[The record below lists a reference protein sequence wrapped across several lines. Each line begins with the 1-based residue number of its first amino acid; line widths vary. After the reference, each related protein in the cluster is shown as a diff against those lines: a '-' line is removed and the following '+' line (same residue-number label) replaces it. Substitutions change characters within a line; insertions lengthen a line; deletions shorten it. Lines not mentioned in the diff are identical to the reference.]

1 MFRLPYEHHR
11 GPLQGSIASGL
22 RAVHHAAVSQVPEGH
37 DDMVVRLENGWKGL
51 RDVKGFRKELE
62 VRINEFIMKV
72 DKSESEKYK
81 NSVPGASEPWKGEI
95 LFPSLKKDGSPKDPI
110 AVLNAEILQNVEC
123 NNAQVPVATIPAGN
137 VRHPVSIKREN
148 DAPADEWHYRRGFMN
163 ERGGFSFTLWTLR
176 YTGPEGERFFDV
188 MFAERHSGPMP
199 PNYGVS
205 HSRPSAPPR
214 PSLSRDAPPGYT
226 PPQSALPAYS
236 SPRPS
241 LDTIFRSL
249 GHSRP
254 SSRHSETEAGP
265 SQPRAESARP
275 ASRRWSSSAPHGKS
289 NPRESSSAI
298 DAGAS
303 SDTEQAVDR
312 RVAGVADRGDFTAVP
327 PAFGDRRQDMHLQ
340 VGEWSEGDMDLLETR
355 IRAFLAFYTVRVAG
369 YQWTYRGKTS
379 RDQDVYFTSKL
390 VHGQEPHSVHLVEIT
405 AHLSGVWTPIK
416 PEKRE
421 ATRTIPAFFENSVM
435 LAFAL
440 PGATI
445 ASNPREEEDD
455 PVHSSIPRVVI
466 PVRLYGG
473 SNKYPIPPAVRR
485 PLQHAPDDIWDFS
498 SRTGPLLPGAEMPH
512 LPLRTTWTVH
522 SADSSRKSPT
532 IVVHFAKDDKHFPI
546 ASELAQG
553 WTTFSLGSSVL
564 KGRKGRRERER
575 RAFE

>member
-226 PPQSALPAYS
+226 PPQSALPA
-236 SPRPS
+236 
-241 LDTIFRSL
+241 
-249 GHSRP
+249 
-254 SSRHSETEAGP
+254 
-265 SQPRAESARP
+265 
-275 ASRRWSSSAPHGKS
+275 WSSSAPHGKS